1 MSEDK
6 SKKPKID
13 LKARLGK
20 GGGAGGPAAP
30 IPAPSVGSVP
40 PPSAVPPPALGTP
53 VPIPVPTPSQP
64 GAPPMPGL
72 GMPFAAP
79 SRPVATPPPPPPS
92 AAQQTIK
99 VEVAEEVHEE
109 RRKASKKTGLYAAL
123 ALVAGLAAGF
133 GVGGLAKDSEYDN
146 RAITGAGLLEKEIKA
161 ANEKVVELKEKLQA
175 GEDKLRN
182 KEYPDE
188 LISALAALNVPF
200 GPENLQQKQVGNL
213 SSAQQQA
220 LFAYVMAVDDVNKS
234 KDKLRNLLGA
244 PDVKKAVTKSWAEE
258 KDPLFNYAVVLS
270 SDNKGM
276 VATLVPTKEPF
287 PEAKDWPASLTVM
300 VLQKSQQGVKQAE
313 KKATR
318 WDKGDPSRLI
328 SGTDPVVVPVAPES
342 TAAFTSQEIIRKLAL
357 GIRDLRV
364 TLEGDASNPQDEKP
378 GLQKVGEDLVNELHK
393 VALKR

>member
-20 GGGAGGPAAP
+20 GGGAGGPSAP

-40 PPSAVPPPALGTP
+40 PPPPSLGAP
-53 VPIPVPTPSQP
+53 IPIPVPTPSQP
-64 GAPPMPGL
+64 GAPQMPGL

-79 SRPVATPPPPPPS
+79 SRPVAAPPPPPPS

-133 GVGGLAKDSEYDN
+133 GIGGLAKDSDYDN
-146 RAITGAGLLEKEIKA
+146 RAIAGAGLLEKEIKA

-182 KEYPDE
+182 KEYPEE
-188 LISALAALNVPF
+188 LVSALAALNVPF
-200 GPENLQQKQVGNL
+200 GAENLQQKQIGNL

-220 LFAYVMAVDDVNKS
+220 LFAYVMAVEDVNKS

-258 KDPLFNYAVVLS
+258 KDPLFNYAVILS
-270 SDNKGM
+270 SGNKGM
-276 VATLVPTKEPF
+276 VATLVPTKDPF
-287 PEAKDWPASLTVM
+287 AEGKDWPASLSVM

-318 WDKGDPSRLI
+318 WEKGDPSRLI
-328 SGTDPVVVPVAPES
+328 SGTDPVVVPVDPES

-364 TLEGDASNPQDEKP
+364 TLEGDASNPQDEKL

-393 VALKR
+393 VAQKR

>member
-20 GGGAGGPAAP
+20 GGGGGGPSAP

-40 PPSAVPPPALGTP
+40 PPAVPPPALGTP
-53 VPIPVPTPSQP
+53 IPIPVPTPSQP
-64 GAPPMPGL
+64 GAPQMPGL

-79 SRPVATPPPPPPS
+79 SRPVAAPPPPPPS

-133 GVGGLAKDSEYDN
+133 GIGGLAKDSDYDN
-146 RAITGAGLLEKEIKA
+146 RAIAGAGLLEKDIKA
-161 ANEKVVELKEKLQA
+161 ANEKIVELKEKLQA

-182 KEYPDE
+182 KEYPDD
-188 LISALAALNVPF
+188 LVASLGALNVPF
-200 GPENLQQKQVGNL
+200 GAENLQQKQIGNL

-220 LFAYVMAVDDVNKS
+220 LFAYVMAVEDVNKS

-244 PDVKKAVTKSWAEE
+244 PDIKKAVLKSWAEE
-258 KDPLFNYAVVLS
+258 KEPLFNYAVILR
-270 SDNKGM
+270 SDNKGI
-276 VATLVPTKEPF
+276 VASLVPTKEPF
-287 PEAKDWPASLTVM
+287 AEGKDWPTSLALM
-300 VLQKSQQGVKQAE
+300 VVQQSQQGSKQVE

-318 WDKGDPSRLI
+318 WEKGDPSRLI
-328 SGTDPVVVPVAPES
+328 SGSDPVAVPVDPDS
-342 TAAFTSQEIIRKLAL
+342 TAVFTSQEIIRKLAL
-357 GIRDLRV
+357 GIRDLRT
-364 TLEGDASNPQDEKP
+364 TLEGDSSNPQDEKL

-393 VALKR
+393 VAQKR